1 MQKFQILE
9 KKVPKIS
16 EVLKW
21 SEMNFC
27 AMKELSKVIFLL
39 TSFFSSIKYGGGNM
53 QKFQILEKNIPK
65 LFGVLKW
72 SEMDF
77 AL

>member
-1 MQKFQILE
+1 MDFSDYE
-9 KKVPKIS
+9 RA
-16 EVLKW
+16 LK
-21 SEMNFC
+21 SD
-27 AMKELSKVIFLL
+27 FLL

-53 QKFQILEKNIPK
+53 QKIQILEKNILK
-65 LFGVLKW
+65 LFEVLKW